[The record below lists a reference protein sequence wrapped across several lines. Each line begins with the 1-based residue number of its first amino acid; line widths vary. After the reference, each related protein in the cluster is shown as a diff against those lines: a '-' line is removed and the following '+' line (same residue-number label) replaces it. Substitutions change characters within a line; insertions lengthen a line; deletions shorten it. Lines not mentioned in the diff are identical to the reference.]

1 MVMAR
6 ATLNCQSFQTKT
18 ERMKTMLKLSSPW
31 QIYYH
36 KINALFAQDPE
47 VNVVFDDAKYELKLF
62 VDNPIK
68 ADAIAKLLPVEQ
80 SFGNVTIKVTVIPAN
95 KDSIGD
101 VFRAAFNKNPALR
114 YVADIDTPMTG
125 KLSCVVFQNRVVQF
139 FADNMLDINGVIST
153 LYQDIAKDVLVPDEL
168 VSYSTDIVEGDGVP
182 F

>member
-1 MVMAR
+1 
-6 ATLNCQSFQTKT
+6 
-18 ERMKTMLKLSSPW
+18 MLQLSSPW

-36 KINALFAQDPE
+36 KVNALFEQDRE
-47 VNVVFDDAKYELKLF
+47 VKVVFDDAKYELKLF

-68 ADAIAKLLPVEQ
+68 AAAIAKLLPMEQ
-80 SFGNVTIKVTVIPAN
+80 SFGNVTIKVTVVPAN

-101 VFRAAFNKNPALR
+101 VFRAAFNNNPVLR
-114 YVADIDTPMTG
+114 YVADKDTPITG

-153 LYQDIAKDVLVPDEL
+153 LYQDIAKDVLVPDEF